1 MVGNAFYRLGRITGV
16 QFRKAK
22 WMWQSVAGSEA
33 DAIQAEHGVGRDM
46 ATVVLEETP
55 RDLDQTTQALLDDV
69 EGKLT
74 PVVRNRLHRFQ
85 MTAVNPDQ
93 PTAFALPGGFIFVAR
108 SLVHLCDRDR
118 DEVAFVLAHEMAHVI
133 RRHAIDRLLQQ
144 KVVSALALAS
154 PGRGA
159 LASWI
164 RQVGFQGLAPA
175 PLGSSNPPSTLG
187 GPVLAGRK
195 RALDRRLRAY
205 TRPRGPRNCRNWV
218 PLLRRPRRR
227 SPVSG
232 GESAVRAE
240 IDRSDHE
247 PGLKTGTPSFRMPP
261 APSPSST
268 GSRTTQRSLRWV
280 FSAK

>member
-1 MVGNAFYRLGRITGV
+1 MAGNAFYRLGRITGV

-55 RDLDQTTQALLDDV
+55 RDLDQTTQALLDEV
-69 EGKLT
+69 GGKLT

-85 MTAVNPDQ
+85 MTAVNPDR

-108 SLVHLCDRDR
+108 SLVHLCDRD
-118 DEVAFVLAHEMAHVI
+118 EVAFILGHEMAHVI

-164 RQVGFQGLAPA
+164 RQVGLQGLARAFSQDQEFEADELGLRLMRAAGFDPA
-175 PLGSSNPPSTLG
+175 GAIRLLQRLGTLDATPGPLGLGPYLSTHPP
-187 GPVLAGRK
+187 VEDRV
-195 RALDRRLRAY
+195 RRLR
-205 TRPRGPRNCRNWV
+205 RLVG
-218 PLLRRPRRR
+218 
-227 SPVSG
+227 
-232 GESAVRAE
+232 
-240 IDRSDHE
+240 
-247 PGLKTGTPSFRMPP
+247 
-261 APSPSST
+261 
-268 GSRTTQRSLRWV
+268 
-280 FSAK
+280 